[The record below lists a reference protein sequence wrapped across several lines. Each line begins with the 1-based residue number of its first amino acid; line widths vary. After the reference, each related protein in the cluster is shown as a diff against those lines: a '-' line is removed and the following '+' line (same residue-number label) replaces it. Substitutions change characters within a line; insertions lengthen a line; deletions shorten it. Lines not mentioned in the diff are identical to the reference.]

1 VAFLGARLG
10 VSLAEPLDGDPSAL
24 PVVAAVDVAVAAASV
39 AVGGGGP
46 APSDGA
52 AGESPS
58 DAATAAAER
67 LPAVGDR
74 LVSVNGQRLASTR
87 SSEELYDAALS
98 QIAKTGRPLV
108 LGFVRSGAAGAAAA
122 LAAAA
127 KVEEE
132 AEAAA
137 EAFFRA
143 MEAADSDSDGG
154 VVYNDGPRVL

>member
-1 VAFLGARLG
+1 
-10 VSLAEPLDGDPSAL
+10 
-24 PVVAAVDVAVAAASV
+24 
-39 AVGGGGP
+39 
-46 APSDGA
+46 
-52 AGESPS
+52 
-58 DAATAAAER
+58 
-67 LPAVGDR
+67 
-74 LVSVNGQRLASTR
+74 VSVNGQRLASTR

-108 LGFVRSGAAGAAAA
+108 LGFLRSGAAGSPALHVAAA

-143 MEAADSDSDGG
+143 IEAVDSDSDGG
-154 VVYNDGPRVL
+154 VVYNDGPREL